1 MKQENPRDSDQVVK
15 TKQRVFGF
23 ARRFLSGQETSVET
37 YVHPVDK
44 PQIVCSELYVKKDH
58 KLVVRSMV
66 GSSGF
71 LDVSY
76 FDFSSSTS
84 VHIHG
89 NMSTDFL
96 AELVNRVIDE
106 HSG

>member
-1 MKQENPRDSDQVVK
+1 MQQDNPRDSGKVAE
-15 TKQRVFGF
+15 TKQRVYDF
-23 ARRFLSGQETSVET
+23 ASRFLSGQEIPVET
-37 YVHPVDK
+37 YVHPVNN

-66 GSSGF
+66 DSSEF

-89 NMSTDFL
+89 NMSPDFL